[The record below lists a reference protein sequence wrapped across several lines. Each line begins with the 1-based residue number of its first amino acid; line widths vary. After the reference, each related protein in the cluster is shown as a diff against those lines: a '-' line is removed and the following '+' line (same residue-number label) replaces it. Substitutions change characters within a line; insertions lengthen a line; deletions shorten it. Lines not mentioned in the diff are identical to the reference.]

1 VPNTE
6 AYTVPQFSDDLVA
19 DALRF
24 GSVWRSGS
32 GHDPLQLSYSFATA
46 LSTWGGY
53 APNTEPYQGFSGL
66 DSEPLRQAVR
76 DALLTWGNVAG
87 LEFIE
92 VADSGSGAGTLRLGY
107 TSMGM
112 AGGALAYAYAPDT
125 ASARG
130 GDVWL
135 NSALQESLFTSF
147 PAGGMSRFVLLHELG
162 HALGL
167 KHPGAS
173 SLYNST
179 TLDGLTD
186 SLFNTVM
193 SQYAW
198 PGMVLTPS
206 NIDRLPSTPMAL
218 DIDAMQ
224 RLYGVTSA
232 HADDDVYQFDSEGK
246 YLLTLFDTGGRD
258 RIAVTGTRDTKLDLR
273 PDHWSHIGLPVLIN
287 GDLMQST
294 DTVRIYGSTVIED
307 ATGGGGNDD
316 LIGNDSGNRLMGN
329 AGSDT
334 LSGGLGDDTLTGG
347 DGADTFVLAWL
358 GTDTIT
364 DFSPLGGDRLDLGQL
379 LANMPGLLPASNPF
393 DSGFLAFIQEGRGG
407 LLKMDADGSGTVYGF
422 KDVARLTGA
431 NLAQLTSGSIAQSFT
446 FSTSPNFGGDGD
458 DTLDGSDGDDSIRG
472 GSGNDTE
479 NGGLGDDQLFGDAGD
494 DSIDG
499 SFGND
504 VLDGGDGR
512 DNLSGAEGDDDLV
525 GGQGNDTLDGGAG
538 ADRMRGGLGEDV
550 YHVDDAGDLVIE
562 LDNAP
567 DPGAGLAQPINLA
580 TTIDTV
586 IASINY
592 LLTNY
597 VEYLTLAGAST
608 AATGTGNALDNLL
621 TGNES
626 ANLLAGLDGDDT
638 LQGGLASDTLDGGVG
653 TDTAR
658 YTGQRAAYRLG
669 LDAQGYILTDLDPS
683 DGDDGTDHLTS
694 IEQLQFADLTMSLGP
709 NHPPLGA
716 VTLQG
721 TASEGQTLSAVFAVS
736 DLDGIQFSGPG
747 GLSYQWFADGQPLA
761 NASGPNLLLGPGE
774 AGRQVSASVS
784 YTDDLG
790 SLESLSSA
798 PLDVGSNRTLSIVAY
813 DWRAHQLL
821 GGVDLVYGTQSA
833 STDAQGLTHLIP
845 LTGDQP
851 AQATRAIPT
860 AEVGATSNA
869 VNLQDAIAILKM
881 IVGLEVNGPGRP
893 LSPYQVLAA
902 DFDGN
907 GLVQLS
913 DAIGVLKHVVGL
925 PADQP
930 AWHFLA
936 EADTAALAKAALSPG
951 LPDPSLSLA
960 TNTDSSFPQGL
971 VAYLSG
977 DVDDSFSGANQTNLD
992 QVQPDYFTHLLGV
1005 HPGLNASQFGIYG

>member
-1 VPNTE
+1 MPNTE

-24 GSVWRSGS
+24 GSAWRSGS
-32 GHDPLQLSYSFATA
+32 SHDRLQLSYSFASA

-53 APNTEPYQGFSGL
+53 APNSEPYQGFLGL

-76 DALLTWGNVAG
+76 DALLAWGNVAG
-87 LEFIE
+87 LEFLE
-92 VADSGSGAGTLRLGY
+92 VADIGSSAGTLRLGY

-112 AGGALAYAYAPDT
+112 AGGALAYAYAPDL
-125 ASARG
+125 ASVRG

-135 NSALQESLFTSF
+135 NSALQDSLYGSF
-147 PAGGMSRFVLLHELG
+147 PGSGMSRFVLLHEIG

-224 RLYGVTSA
+224 HLYGATSA
-232 HADDDVYQFDSEGK
+232 HEGDDVYQFDSEGK
-246 YLLTLFDTGGRD
+246 YLLTLLDTDGKD
-258 RIAVTGTRDTKLDLR
+258 RIEVTGMRDTKLDLR
-273 PDHWSHIGLPVLIN
+273 PDHWSHIGLPVQIL
-287 GDLMQST
+287 GDLMQSS
-294 DTVRIYGSTVIED
+294 DTVRIYGTTVIED

-316 LIGNDSGNRLMGN
+316 LIGNDSDNRLVGN

-334 LSGGLGDDTLTGG
+334 LAGGLGDDTLSGG

-358 GTDTIT
+358 GTDTVT
-364 DFSPLGGDRLDLGQL
+364 DFSPQGGDQLDLGQL
-379 LANMPGLLPASNPF
+379 LANMPGLLPGSNPF
-393 DSGFLAFIQEGRGG
+393 DSGFLIFIQDSREV
-407 LLKMDADGSGTVYGF
+407 LLKVDADGSGPLHAF
-422 KDVARLTGA
+422 RDVARLSGA
-431 NLAQLTSGSIAQSFT
+431 NSAQLTSASIVQSFA
-446 FSTSPNFGGDGD
+446 FSTSPNSGGDGD
-458 DTLDGSDGDDSIRG
+458 DVLEGTDGADSIRG

-499 SFGND
+499 GSGND
-504 VLDGGDGR
+504 VMDGGDGQ
-512 DNLSGAEGDDDLV
+512 DNLSGGEGDDDLL

-538 ADRMRGGLGEDV
+538 ADRMRGGLGDDV

-562 LDNAP
+562 TDNAP
-567 DPGAGLAQPINLA
+567 DPGAGPAQPINLA

-621 TGNES
+621 TGNEN
-626 ANLLAGLDGDDT
+626 ANLLSGLDGDDT
-638 LQGGLASDTLDGGVG
+638 LQGGLASDTLDGGAG
-653 TDTAR
+653 SDTAR
-658 YTGQRAAYRLG
+658 YSGHRAAYRIG
-669 LDAQGYILTDLDPS
+669 IDVQGYILTDLDPS
-683 DGDDGTDHLTS
+683 DGDDGADHLIS

-721 TASEGQTLSAVFAVS
+721 NASEGQTLSVISAVS
-736 DLDGIQFSGPG
+736 DLDGIPVSGPG
-747 GLSYQWFADGQPLA
+747 ALSYQWFADGQPVA
-761 NASGPNLLLGPGE
+761 HASGPNLLLGPGE
-774 AGRQVSASVS
+774 AGRQVSATVR

-790 SLESLSSA
+790 NLESLSSA
-798 PLDVGSNRTLSIVAY
+798 LLPVGSSRALSIVAY

-821 GGVDLVYGTQSA
+821 GGVDVVYGTQTV

-845 LTGDQP
+845 LTGGQP
-851 AQATRAIPT
+851 AQATRAIPM
-860 AEVGATSNA
+860 AEVGATNNA

-925 PADQP
+925 PAEQP
-930 AWHFLA
+930 AWHVLA
-936 EADTAALAKAALSPG
+936 EADATVAAKVPLSPG
-951 LPDPSLSLA
+951 LQASSLFLA
-960 TNTDSSFPQGL
+960 TNTDSAFPQGL
-971 VAYLSG
+971 VAYLTG
-977 DVDDSFSGANQTNLD
+977 DVDGSFSGASQTNLD
-992 QVQPDYFTHLLGV
+992 QVQPDYFTHLIAV
-1005 HPGLNASQFGIYG
+1005 YPGLNANQFGIYG